1 LNFELGKI
9 KPKTS
14 ACIRGYV
21 IEQGTGVKLANA
33 EVTVLDSAG
42 NIVRKVMSDANGFY
56 EACNVPFGKYDLSGN
71 KKGYMYNLVEDVE
84 VKPEHVDT
92 GVNQDIELVKF
103 EVGMKIVLKNIFYD
117 VAKATLRPES
127 AAELDRLVRIMDQNP
142 TLVVELGGHTDSD
155 GTDDYN
161 QKLSQARTQSV
172 VDYLT
177 DAGVAENR
185 LVAKGYGEKEP
196 IAPNDTK
203 ENKQLNRR
211 TEFKV
216 LAF

>member
-1 LNFELGKI
+1 
-9 KPKTS
+9 
-14 ACIRGYV
+14 
-21 IEQGTGVKLANA
+21 
-33 EVTVLDSAG
+33 
-42 NIVRKVMSDANGFY
+42 
-56 EACNVPFGKYDLSGN
+56 
-71 KKGYMYNLVEDVE
+71 
-84 VKPEHVDT
+84 
-92 GVNQDIELVKF
+92 
-103 EVGMKIVLKNIFYD
+103 
-117 VAKATLRPES
+117 
-127 AAELDRLVRIMDQNP
+127 
-142 TLVVELGGHTDSD
+142 VELGGHTDSD